1 MSMRVWEKVSSNM
14 SWLIIGYCWELSKYE
29 ISAKTNDA
37 FSRKW
42 PKTSFFDIFFDLT
55 AVNMQKSPYSLYK
68 SCRQWS
74 IESIYEFSAESSHA
88 FSRKSPKTSKNL
100 IFGHKR
106 AQKFFFGFFGENRA
120 LSPFSSYNDTTL
132 SAKAK
137 KSLEQFSRKTWNRPT
152 NQPTTTTIFWL
163 LSSTDVEN

>member
-29 ISAKTNDA
+29 ISAKNFHA
-37 FSRKW
+37 FSRKCQ
-42 PKTSFFDIFFDLT
+42 KTSFFDIFLDLT

-106 AQKFFFGFFGENRA
+106 AQKFFFGFFGENPA
-120 LSPFSSYNDTTL
+120 SSLFY
-132 SAKAK
+132 
-137 KSLEQFSRKTWNRPT
+137 TWNRLT
-152 NQPTTTTIFWL
+152 CCKKSEKSN
-163 LSSTDVEN
+163 DRKYENFCYR

>member
-1 MSMRVWEKVSSNM
+1 MDINQLTRMEWIRTMLMICAAREKDKNF
-14 SWLIIGYCWELSKYE
+14 
-29 ISAKTNDA
+29 DA
-37 FSRKW
+37 FSRKCQ
-42 PKTSFFDIFFDLT
+42 KNSFFDIFFDLT

-106 AQKFFFGFFGENRA
+106 AQNFFFGFFGENPA
-120 LSPFSSYNDTTL
+120 SSLFY
-132 SAKAK
+132 
-137 KSLEQFSRKTWNRPT
+137 TWNRLT
-152 NQPTTTTIFWL
+152 CCKKAEKSNGRKYENFYDGQ
-163 LSSTDVEN
+163 TDGRTDGQTGLDT